1 MRYWILVVLLN
12 GLFALV
18 IHFAAPELLGSTE
31 HYVGAGICALI
42 AIVITW
48 RDPPGMLDNVLLFL
62 FKWGIVASGLAF
74 FFWGI
79 GYKLEFWGNHNPDE
93 VFTSTFDILLPNLAL
108 LSGIVILVSAWIS
121 WRQR

>member
-12 GLFALV
+12 GLFSLV
-18 IHFAAPELLGSTE
+18 IHFAAPELFGSTE

>member
-18 IHFAAPELLGSTE
+18 IHFAAPELFGSTE

-74 FFWGI
+74 FFWSI

-93 VFTSTFDILLPNLAL
+93 VFTSAFDILLPNLAL

>member
-18 IHFAAPELLGSTE
+18 MHFAAPELFGSTE

-48 RDPPGMLDNVLLFL
+48 RDPPGVLDNVLLFL

-93 VFTSTFDILLPNLAL
+93 VFTSSFDILLPNLAL

>member
-18 IHFAAPELLGSTE
+18 MHFAAPEMFGSTE
-31 HYVGAGICALI
+31 YYVGAGSCALI
-42 AIVITW
+42 AMVITW

-74 FFWGI
+74 FIWGI
-79 GYKLEFWGNHNPDE
+79 GYKLEFWGDHNPDE
-93 VFTSTFDILLPNLAL
+93 VFSSAVDTILPNLAV
-108 LSGIVILVSAWIS
+108 LSGVLILVSGWVF
-121 WRQR
+121 WRRR

>member
-1 MRYWILVVLLN
+1 MRYWILGVLLN

-18 IHFAAPELLGSTE
+18 IHFAAPELFGSTE

>member
-18 IHFAAPELLGSTE
+18 MHFAAPEMFGSTE

-48 RDPPGMLDNVLLFL
+48 QDPPGMLDNALLFL
-62 FKWGIVASGLAF
+62 IKWGIVASGLAF

-79 GYKLEFWGNHNPDE
+79 GYKLEFWGNQNPDE
-93 VFTSTFDILLPNLAL
+93 VFTSAFDILLPNLAL

>member
-18 IHFAAPELLGSTE
+18 IYFAAPELFGSTE

>member
-1 MRYWILVVLLN
+1 MRYWLLVVLLN

-18 IHFAAPELLGSTE
+18 MHFAAPELFGSTE

-93 VFTSTFDILLPNLAL
+93 VFTSVFDILLPNLAL

>member
-18 IHFAAPELLGSTE
+18 IHFAAPELFGSTE

-48 RDPPGMLDNVLLFL
+48 RDPPDMLDKMLIFL
-62 FKWGIVASGLAF
+62 IQWGALGAGVVFAV
-74 FFWGI
+74 WGI
-79 GYKLEFWGNHNPDE
+79 GYQLNLWGEHNSGELVSSVFDTMMPKLAILTGII
-93 VFTSTFDILLPNLAL
+93 ILLGVYLRIRN
-108 LSGIVILVSAWIS
+108 
-121 WRQR
+121 R

>member
-18 IHFAAPELLGSTE
+18 MHFAAPEMFGSTE

-48 RDPPGMLDNVLLFL
+48 RDPPGMLDNALLFL
-62 FKWGIVASGLAF
+62 IKWGIVASGLAF
-74 FFWGI
+74 FSGVSDTSWNSGGI
-79 GYKLEFWGNHNPDE
+79 ITPMKFSP
-93 VFTSTFDILLPNLAL
+93 AL
-108 LSGIVILVSAWIS
+108 LTSFCQIWHC
-121 WRQR
+121 